1 MKQYLLSMGLVCLI
15 AVGEMAA
22 QTEPYIN
29 GRLDVDNRGISF
41 MNKDST
47 MLVIMRFR
55 MQALAQTE
63 TVSDEDL
70 STSRENWVLRRLRLR
85 FGGFLTDPRLTY
97 NIQLSFT
104 RGDMDFADTGFPN
117 IVRDAVVYWNFDN
130 NWQIGFGQTKL
141 PGNRQRVVSS
151 SEMQYAERSVVNN
164 TFNIDRDFGFQGWYR
179 NTIEGVGLNLRAAI
193 SNGDGRNTISTSG
206 ASAGG
211 FCYTGRAEILHLELL
226 PVVVIILKA
235 MFCARKHPNYLSE
248 QLIPSIAACA
258 AQWGN
263 SVLNYIHQPQTAII
277 SLFLRIHCLPMLY

>member
-63 TVSDEDL
+63 SCSDEDL

-104 RGDMDFADTGFPN
+104 RGDMDFADTGSPN

-141 PGNRQRVVSS
+141 QAIDKGLCHHQRCN
-151 SEMQYAERSVVNN
+151 MQ
-164 TFNIDRDFGFQGWYR
+164 
-179 NTIEGVGLNLRAAI
+179 
-193 SNGDGRNTISTSG
+193 
-206 ASAGG
+206 
-211 FCYTGRAEILHLELL
+211 
-226 PVVVIILKA
+226 
-235 MFCARKHPNYLSE
+235 
-248 QLIPSIAACA
+248 
-258 AQWGN
+258 
-263 SVLNYIHQPQTAII
+263 SVLW
-277 SLFLRIHCLPMLY
+277 

>member
-164 TFNIDRDFGFQGWYR
+164 TFNIDRDFGFQGWF
-179 NTIEGVGLNLRAAI
+179 RA
-193 SNGDGRNTISTSG
+193 N
-206 ASAGG
+206 
-211 FCYTGRAEILHLELL
+211 
-226 PVVVIILKA
+226 
-235 MFCARKHPNYLSE
+235 
-248 QLIPSIAACA
+248 
-258 AQWGN
+258 
-263 SVLNYIHQPQTAII
+263 
-277 SLFLRIHCLPMLY
+277 

>member
-179 NTIEGVGLNLRAAI
+179 NTIEGVGAEPSRCYQQWRWTQYYQHKRCKCRWFLLYRQ
-193 SNGDGRNTISTSG
+193 SGDTPIRS
-206 ASAGG
+206 
-211 FCYTGRAEILHLELL
+211 FYR
-226 PVVVIILKA
+226 
-235 MFCARKHPNYLSE
+235 
-248 QLIPSIAACA
+248 
-258 AQWGN
+258 WW
-263 SVLNYIHQPQTAII
+263 
-277 SLFLRIHCLPMLY
+277 